1 MAFDSTGK
9 KLFDKQSFGKSP
21 YEKGT
26 AIVVAP
32 DGIVLSGL
40 NHRKP
45 GSIYG
50 YMEKIDFQ
58 GNTVWGK
65 SYPT

>member
-9 KLFDKQSFGKSP
+9 KLYDKQSFGKSP

-58 GNTVWGK
+58 GNTVWDK